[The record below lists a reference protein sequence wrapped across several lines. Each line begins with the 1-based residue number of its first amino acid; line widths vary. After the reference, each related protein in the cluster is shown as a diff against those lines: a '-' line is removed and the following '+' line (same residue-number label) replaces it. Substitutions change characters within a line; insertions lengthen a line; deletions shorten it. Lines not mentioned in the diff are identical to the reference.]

1 MIGGWASKFIK
12 VGLEPCNRGASVNVV
27 GFEVKTEGG
36 LDGMWVNGG
45 VRRGKLSMNGKVGE
59 ISEEIEVKGD
69 GMTSCCDR

>member
-1 MIGGWASKFIK
+1 MWDMKVIGGWASKFIK
-12 VGLEPCNRGASVNVV
+12 VGLEPCNRGASGVNVV

-59 ISEEIEVKGD
+59 VS
-69 GMTSCCDR
+69 